1 MRIDKVTVGIGI
13 VGLAIT
19 AYVLY
24 CEVSRISGTNSES
37 DEDDETKK
45 D

>member
-37 DEDDETKK
+37 DEKK
-45 D
+45 SKN

>member
-1 MRIDKVTVGIGI
+1 MRIDKVTVGISI

-24 CEVSRISGTNSES
+24 CEVSRTSGTNSDS
-37 DEDDETKK
+37 DSEEK
-45 D
+45 DKND